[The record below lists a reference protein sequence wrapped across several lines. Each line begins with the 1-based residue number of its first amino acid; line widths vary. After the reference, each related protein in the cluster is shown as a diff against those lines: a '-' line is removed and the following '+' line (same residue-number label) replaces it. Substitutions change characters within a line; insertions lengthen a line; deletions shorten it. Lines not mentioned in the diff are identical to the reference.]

1 MKKSVSIAFLMLIAF
16 VVYAKDPLILETG
29 SLTELLN
36 PDKNVSFKI
45 DYSKAKVHNDGN
57 EYTIDGYLEHRG
69 SDFVA
74 DWKKDSSK
82 AYSYI
87 PVRFNQKNKKG
98 AHALELGGEKA
109 DIFGTIILSDIDFG
123 NGAGSFNPFGGVKS
137 GGCII
142 SGTLI
147 FTDKNGEELAV
158 LPFTEVKGIGHVSE
172 TIRLGLS
179 YFELMNKL
187 GDLIK
192 KENKKIK

>member
-1 MKKSVSIAFLMLIAF
+1 MKKVFFIAFSMLIAF
-16 VVYAKDPLILETG
+16 AIHAKDPVILESG
-29 SLTELLN
+29 SLTELSN
-36 PDKNVSFKI
+36 PDNNVSFKI
-45 DYSKAKVHNDGN
+45 DYSKVKVNNDGN
-57 EYTIDGYLEHRG
+57 EYTIDCYLEHRG
-69 SDFVA
+69 PDFVA
-74 DWKKDSSK
+74 DWKRDSSK

-87 PVRFNQKNKKG
+87 PARFNQKNKKG
-98 AHALELGGEKA
+98 AHALEMGGEKA
-109 DIFGTIILSDIDFG
+109 DIFGTIYLSDIDFG

-147 FTDKNGEELAV
+147 FTDKNGDELAV

-192 KENKKIK
+192 KENKKK